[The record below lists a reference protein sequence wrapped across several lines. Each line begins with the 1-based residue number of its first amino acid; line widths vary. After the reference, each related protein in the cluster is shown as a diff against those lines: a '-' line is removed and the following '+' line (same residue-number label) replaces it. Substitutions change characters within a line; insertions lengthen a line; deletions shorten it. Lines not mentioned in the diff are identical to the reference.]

1 MYKPHPSHFEKLL
14 GHRVR
19 LSMKSGVVLEGEA
32 FTIRDRLLVLRDM
45 KKASTGSSKSSFVL
59 VNIDDVSEKPHV
71 VRKIESVLSP
81 APANASDPA
90 FFKAVTA
97 FHEKRLKERKNRL
110 GKNVTLEA
118 QNIFDILDR
127 TFNVSWNGKII
138 SVMDDRVR
146 VSPPYTPE
154 ACACKSN
161 DDSEALSQVRKA
173 VTKWHADQKT
183 E

>member
-71 VRKIESVLSP
+71 VRKIENVLSP
-81 APANASDPA
+81 SQNTSFPN
-90 FFKAVTA
+90 KN
-97 FHEKRLKERKNRL
+97 ER
-110 GKNVTLEA
+110 T
-118 QNIFDILDR
+118 
-127 TFNVSWNGKII
+127 
-138 SVMDDRVR
+138 
-146 VSPPYTPE
+146 
-154 ACACKSN
+154 
-161 DDSEALSQVRKA
+161 
-173 VTKWHADQKT
+173 
-183 E
+183 